1 MLSYGTN
8 CHALWLIL
16 NSRSLEKTPRAT
28 LNPRLL
34 QLIEISTDHACMHR
48 SLSVFVIPFEEKGKQ
63 ERRNHARIHT
73 TRKLEEIAI
82 NAFLSYEF
90 GTCFLRP
97 CSALRILSQGF
108 IPYRSVSSHAQWL
121 SNDHESAGCWKSNSE
136 IIGTFELLKYREST
150 WHTQFR
156 SHLRILSRDG

>member
-1 MLSYGTN
+1 MRVCIGVY
-8 CHALWLIL
+8 
-16 NSRSLEKTPRAT
+16 RSSWFLLKEKE
-28 LNPRLL
+28 NK
-34 QLIEISTDHACMHR
+34 
-48 SLSVFVIPFEEKGKQ
+48 KGAPMQ
-63 ERRNHARIHT
+63 EFNT
-73 TRKLEEIAI
+73 KRKLEEIAI